1 MHCHSAGTF
10 SRTEA
15 AAESFVNAVNK
26 HMRKMEQA
34 ERVQLH
40 SIAPLAIR
48 CALKN
53 LVPTSLVSLLREYI
67 VHHL

>member
-1 MHCHSAGTF
+1 MHFHSAGTF

-15 AAESFVNAVNK
+15 AAESFMNAVNK
-26 HMRKMEQA
+26 HIRKVQQE

-53 LVPTSLVSLLREYI
+53 LVPCSLVSLLR
-67 VHHL
+67 

>member
-1 MHCHSAGTF
+1 MHFHSASTF

-26 HMRKMEQA
+26 HMRKVEQA

-53 LVPTSLVSLLREYI
+53 LVPYSLVSLFR
-67 VHHL
+67 

>member
-1 MHCHSAGTF
+1 MHFHSAGPL

-15 AAESFVNAVNK
+15 ATESVVNAVNK
-26 HMRKMEQA
+26 HMRKVEQA

-53 LVPTSLVSLLREYI
+53 LVPSSLVSLLR
-67 VHHL
+67 

>member
-1 MHCHSAGTF
+1 MHFHPAGPF

-15 AAESFVNAVNK
+15 AAESVVNAVNK
-26 HMRKMEQA
+26 HMRKVEQA

-53 LVPTSLVSLLREYI
+53 LVPSSLVSLLR
-67 VHHL
+67 